1 MTPFSVFRFVYAAAW
16 RDRRGVLITYLALLA
31 ADVLAIGGYGLAL
44 RALIGA
50 AMSHDRAGCVLAA
63 LCAALGWAMTA
74 AGGSVRTNLIML
86 LAEHGGTCLDERTL
100 RAAARI
106 QGLAD
111 LESAEYADRTALLRG
126 GADLAAT
133 YAWRL
138 LDLGTT
144 LLRLAVV
151 LGLLAAIAP
160 AMILLLAALVP
171 VLWLQRRGQAA
182 VARAVAASGSDTR
195 LAEHLHSQLTEPGPG
210 TEIRVAGAERRLR
223 ELAHDAWFRLIRRQE
238 RARYR
243 AAGLVAA
250 GWTVFAAVSLGALL
264 VTVDAIAVGRAHP
277 ADALVAVMLTLTLCI
292 QAENAMT
299 TVQRHAHGMHYLR
312 ALIAL
317 ETPPARAACAAVA
330 PVPARLRDAI
340 VLDGVDF
347 RYPGAQSR
355 TLRGIDL
362 RLAAGTT
369 VAVVGEH
376 GAGKTSLV
384 KLLCGLYEPTGGA
397 VTVDGQPLRAIPPEA
412 WWSRVTVAFQ
422 DYARFAFVVR
432 EAVGCGEPS
441 AVDDLDRVR
450 RAVVRGAATGV
461 VDALPHGLDT
471 RLGGSFGGV
480 ELSGG
485 QWQRI
490 ALSRAFMRRDPLL
503 FVLDEPTAAL
513 DARSEHELYERHMA
527 EAKRL
532 ARQWGTVTVVISHR
546 FSTVRAA
553 DHIVVLAAGRVAEQG
568 SHADLMSRDGTYAE
582 LYRMQAAGYAPDLPS
597 ARIPSVAPGE
607 EG

>member
-1 MTPFSVFRFVYAAAW
+1 MTRFSAFRFVYAVGW
-16 RDRRGVLITYLALLA
+16 RERRGVLMAYLALLA
-31 ADVLAIGGYGLAL
+31 ADVVAIGGFGLAL

-50 AMSHDRAGCVLAA
+50 AMSHDSTACVLAA
-63 LCAALGWAMTA
+63 LVASLGWAMTA
-74 AGGSVRTNLIML
+74 VGGSIRTNLIML

-100 RAAARI
+100 RAAGRV

-111 LESAEYADRTALLRG
+111 LESAEYADRVALLRG

-151 LGLLAAIAP
+151 LSLLVVVAP
-160 AMILLLAALVP
+160 AMTLLLAALVP
-171 VLWLQRRGQAA
+171 VLWLQRRGQAG

-195 LAEHLHSQLTEPGPG
+195 LAEHLHALLTEPGPG
-210 TEIRVAGAERRLR
+210 MEIRVAGAELWLR
-223 ELAHDAWFRLIRRQE
+223 ELARDAWFRLIHRQE
-238 RARYR
+238 KARYA

-250 GWTVFAAVSLGALL
+250 GWAAFTAVSLGALL
-264 VTVDAIAVGRAHP
+264 VTVDAIASGRARP
-277 ADALVAVMLTLTLCI
+277 ADALVAVMLTLSLCV

-299 TVQRHAHGMHYLR
+299 TIQRHAHGMHYLD

-317 ETPPARAACAAVA
+317 EAQPGRAPHGAAA
-330 PVPARLRDAI
+330 LVPGELRDAI
-340 VLDGVDF
+340 VLDDVAF
-347 RYPGAQSR
+347 CYPGAKLPI
-355 TLRGIDL
+355 LRGIDL

-376 GAGKTSLV
+376 GAGKTTLV
-384 KLLCGLYEPTGGA
+384 KLLCGLYEPTGGT
-397 VTVDGQPLRAIPPEA
+397 VTVDGQSLGAISA
-412 WWSRVTVAFQ
+412 HDWWSRVTVAFQ
-422 DYARFAFVVR
+422 DYARYAFVVR
-432 EAVGCGEPS
+432 EAVGCGDP
-441 AVDDLDRVR
+441 AALDDLGRVR
-450 RAVVRGAATGV
+450 LAVAHGAATGV
-461 VDALPHGLDT
+461 VEALPQGLDT
-471 RLGGSFGGV
+471 QLGESFGGV

-503 FVLDEPTAAL
+503 FVLDEPTASL

-527 EAKRL
+527 QAKQL
-532 ARQWGTVTVVISHR
+532 AREWGTVTVVISHR

-553 DHIVVLAAGRVAEQG
+553 DHIVVLAEGHIAEQG
-568 SHADLMSRDGTYAE
+568 SHTDLMDRDGMYAE
-582 LYRMQAAGYAPDLPS
+582 LYRLQAAGYLPDATP
-597 ARIPSVAPGE
+597 ARIPSGARRE